1 VPEPKS
7 KQSTSKRV
15 SPRPESAP
23 DLTLAVEGGGA
34 NGKADFDRPADDASL
49 VEDLIREAALRAGE
63 SAYEPCADLAE
74 ANARIARASASIR
87 DQWIRIALVV
97 NDVAARELFRPDFK
111 ELNAWMDS
119 PECVVNHT
127 QAHQYRRALKLH
139 TKLLDAGKEPLP
151 GVTYYKLAMQSAPEG
166 EWVDRAEAIRDLSTR
181 EADKHLKAQRQQGE
195 NELALAAL
203 VRAVKRCEEV
213 EPKKA
218 LAGLAAS
225 QDRALI
231 IARLERVAKV
241 LSQLVVLAGKSVP
254 SRQA

>member
-1 VPEPKS
+1 VPETKS
-7 KQSTSKRV
+7 KQSTSKRA
-15 SPRPESAP
+15 SRPESAP
-23 DLTLAVEGGGA
+23 DLTLAVEGGA
-34 NGKADFDRPADDASL
+34 SGKADFDRPADDASL

-63 SAYEPCADLAE
+63 SAYVPCADLAE

-87 DQWIRIALVV
+87 DEWIRIALVV
-97 NDVAARELFRPDFK
+97 NDVAARGLFRPDFK
-111 ELNAWMDS
+111 ELNGWMDS

-166 EWVDRAEAIRDLSTR
+166 DWVDRAEVIRHLSTR

-203 VRAVKRCEEV
+203 MRALKRCEEV

-225 QDRALI
+225 EDRAVI
-231 IARLERVAKV
+231 VARVQHAAKV
-241 LSQLVVLAGKSVP
+241 LLNVAALAREKVP